1 MGFVNQTAPK
11 TNGWRSESQ
20 IQRRAKQN
28 DLEACEEIK
37 FTNLRGMQINLEI
50 NPTLPTSD
58 IQTHKAPGTHCWGRC
73 RECEKGFSDGLWG
86 CLLCW
91 GLLQL
96 TNWCLSP
103 GDPVPRCERRTFA
116 GTYGQMYYFEV
127 ANLISIELPIG
138 SGISE
143 WLNNSWC
150 MHCIS

>member
-73 RECEKGFSDGLWG
+73 RECEKGLSDGLWG
-86 CLLCW
+86 ASFFEGCYSSLTGVCHLETQFPGVNA
-91 GLLQL
+91 GLLQAHMDKCIIL
-96 TNWCLSP
+96 RWQIWSASNCPL
-103 GDPVPRCERRTFA
+103 
-116 GTYGQMYYFEV
+116 V
-127 ANLISIELPIG
+127 AEF
-138 SGISE
+138 
-143 WLNNSWC
+143 LNGWIIPDVC
-150 MHCIS
+150 TA